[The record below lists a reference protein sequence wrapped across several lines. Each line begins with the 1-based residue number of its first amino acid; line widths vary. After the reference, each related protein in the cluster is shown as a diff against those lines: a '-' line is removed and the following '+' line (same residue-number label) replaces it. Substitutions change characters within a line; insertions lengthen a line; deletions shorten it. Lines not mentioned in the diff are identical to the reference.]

1 MQALS
6 LFLLQ
11 RVTVGLS
18 ASALTIVLTPQVP
31 PGYTIHSCIIG
42 LSWHYQTTL
51 IHVHGSINEKLVGSP
66 VARMFQP
73 V

>member
-31 PGYTIHSCIIG
+31 PGYTIHSCTICR
-42 LSWHYQTTL
+42 SWHYQTSL
-51 IHVHGSINEKLVGSP
+51 IHVHGSMKEKLVRSL